1 MTTNSPFSS
10 PETLDVWSNT
20 RSVLEHIKTVT
31 LPLIYESLV
40 DDYGFANDD
49 YNDDYTSDNLHE
61 IIGEL
66 SEVFVTYKARMIAN
80 AFSVSPFEDSPIT
93 GMRYNSW
100 SEIAFEVI
108 MEEFT
113 AQYSEQLKSIA

>member
-31 LPLIYESLV
+31 IPSIYETLV

-49 YNDDYTSDNLHE
+49 YNNDYTYDNLHE
-61 IIGEL
+61 IVDGL
-66 SEVFVTYKARMIAN
+66 SEVFVHYKARMVAN
-80 AFSVSPFEDSPIT
+80 AFGVCPFEDSPVT
-93 GMRYNSW
+93 GSRYNSW
-100 SEIAFEVI
+100 NEIAFEVI
-108 MEEFT
+108 MHEFNT
-113 AQYSEQLKSIA
+113 QYSEQVII